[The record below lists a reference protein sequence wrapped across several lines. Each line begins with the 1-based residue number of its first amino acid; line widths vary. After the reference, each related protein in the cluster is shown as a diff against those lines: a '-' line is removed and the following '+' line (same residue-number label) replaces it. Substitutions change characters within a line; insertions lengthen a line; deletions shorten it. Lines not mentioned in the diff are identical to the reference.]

1 MVATEKQVA
10 QLRRLVDESGTD
22 TYSDGLLA
30 EYVERYPLV
39 DSAGYEPDDD
49 DWTETY
55 DLYAA
60 AADILFEK
68 AAVVADEFDFD
79 ADGATFNMSQ
89 KHRSYLAQAERML
102 GLSALQVRRH
112 VV

>member
-1 MVATEKQVA
+1 MAATAAQVA
-10 QLRRLVDESGTD
+10 QLRRLIDESGTG
-22 TYSDGLLA
+22 TYSDGLLE
-30 EYVERYPLV
+30 EYIAKYPLV
-39 DSAGYEPDDD
+39 DSSGYESDSDS
-49 DWTETY
+49 WTATY

-68 AAVVADEFDFD
+68 AAAVADEFDFD

-102 GLSALQVRRH
+102 GLSAQQVRHH